1 MAEGTTI
8 KIPILLAKLLDN
20 EVEKDPQYPN
30 RSELA
35 RAVLWE
41 WVKTQNRIK
50 VEGATAIVEDGA

>member
-1 MAEGTTI
+1 MTEATTI
-8 KIPILLAKLLDN
+8 RIPLLLAKLLDN

-35 RAVLWE
+35 RAVLWD

-50 VEGATAIVEDGA
+50 VEGATAKVVGST